1 MKTIIKK
8 SELKS
13 IYDID
18 CPTWKPIIEKYDGW
32 VIDKTAGSP
41 ADLWNGNAVEILKTI
56 QSETIDLIV
65 TDPPYKIITGGD
77 SNGKNSTRPKGILS
91 GNRKLMKFIPK
102 FSEWLPECY
111 RVLKNGTH
119 AYFMINSTN
128 LTEMLVEVEKAGF
141 KIHNILI
148 WKKNNCTP
156 SQFYMKNCEY
166 IIFCRKGKAKYI
178 NNIGGSKTVHDFNN
192 IIGNKVHPT
201 EKPVELM
208 SVYVEN
214 SSNENDIVLDP
225 FMGAGSTGVACLKLN
240 RKFIGIEIEINYF
253 DIAKN
258 RLMEIGK

>member
-1 MKTIIKK
+1 MQTQI
-8 SELKS
+8 ELQ
-13 IYDID
+13 
-18 CPTWKPIIEKYDGW
+18 IEPDVAISQNHCY
-32 VIDKTAGSP
+32 AL
-41 ADLWNGNAVEILKTI
+41 ADLWNGNAVEILKAI

-77 SNGKNSTRPKGILS
+77 SNGKNSIRPKGILS
-91 GNRKLMKFIPK
+91 GNRELMKFIPK

-128 LTEMLVEVEKAGF
+128 LTEMLIEVEKAGF

-178 NNIGGSKTVHDFNN
+178 NNMGGSKTVHDFNN

-240 RKFIGIEIEINYF
+240 RKFIGIEIDAKYF

-258 RLMEIGK
+258 RLMETKIKGCA

>member
-1 MKTIIKK
+1 MQE
-8 SELKS
+8 SLFEN
-13 IYDID
+13 
-18 CPTWKPIIEKYDGW
+18 E
-32 VIDKTAGSP
+32 TAIAP
-41 ADLWNGNAVEILKTI
+41 NHCYALPDLFNGNAVEILKTI

-77 SNGKNSTRPKGILS
+77 SNGKNSIRPKGILS
-91 GNRKLMKFIPK
+91 GNRELMKFIPK

-119 AYFMINSTN
+119 AYFMVNSTN
-128 LTEMLVEVEKAGF
+128 LTEMLVEVEKSGF
-141 KIHNILI
+141 KIQNILI

-178 NNIGGSKTVHDFNN
+178 NNMGGSKTVHDFNN

-208 SVYVEN
+208 SIYVEN
-214 SSNENDIVLDP
+214 SSNENDLVLDP
-225 FMGAGSTGVACLKLN
+225 FMGSGSTGIACLKLN
-240 RKFIGIEIEINYF
+240 RKFIGIEIDTNYF
-253 DIAKN
+253 DIAQN
-258 RLMEIGK
+258 RLMETKTKGCA